1 MSHVEICVTS
11 NRLLLLPNFKLCLA
25 TQFLTF
31 QHEKGHGNFDCMV
44 FFMIK
49 EKKGKKKGR
58 FCIYFYSGQFFQ
70 TRMVSFYCS
79 FGFYYYF
86 PLPSSHS
93 EGLLLKTMFCLK
105 MTIFIKVAEEGEE
118 QPLAAALSG
127 WGLGPQTLLAHKQL
141 EISKQPHQKFS

>member
-49 EKKGKKKGR
+49 EKKKKD
-58 FCIYFYSGQFFQ
+58 FVFILIWTIFQ

-79 FGFYYYF
+79 FGFYCYF